1 MADVYT
7 KDPVPAG
14 LENAEFVLR
23 PIAAADAEKDHAAVM
38 ESRAYLRLWEQS
50 AWPEDDFTVDAD
62 RDDLTGLAARHAGG
76 RAFTFTV
83 LSTDGEQC
91 LGCVY
96 LFPPGATFLARAA
109 VTALGADRWEDLDIV
124 AYFWTRRAQMESGMD
139 ARLLSSLRTWF
150 AHEWAVGRV
159 VFVTSEPFTQQVDL
173 FRTAGLEPRFELVE
187 PGKPAAYLAFG

>member
-7 KDPVPAG
+7 KGPVPAG

-62 RDDLTGLAARHAGG
+62 RDDLAGLAARHADG

-83 LSTDGEQC
+83 LSADGEQC

-96 LFPPGATFLARAA
+96 IFPPGATFLARAA
-109 VTALGADRWEDLDIV
+109 VTALGTDRWEDLDIV
-124 AYFWTRRAQMESGMD
+124 AYLATRSAE
-139 ARLLSSLRTWF
+139 AL
-150 AHEWAVGRV
+150 AVTAV
-159 VFVTSEPFTQQVDL
+159 QVDAESARNTVL
-173 FRTAGLEPRFELVE
+173 DSGTDDQVVLDRAVNAFRATPTIG
-187 PGKPAAYLAFG
+187 G